1 MKHTTILAA
10 AAITLAMA
18 CNNSQPAQNRDAA
31 QDSAA
36 QNVAA
41 PEAPANPDT
50 TVTGV
55 VMEIQPGKDGYTA
68 LLKTEQDGRFF
79 VTISHANLTDHASY
93 KSAKTGDTLTVK
105 GDYWIME
112 SSNRITVRE
121 LK

>member
-1 MKHTTILAA
+1 MIFAASALLLAA
-10 AAITLAMA
+10 A
-18 CNNSQPAQNRDAA
+18 CNNSQPAQEDQAA

-36 QNVAA
+36 QNVVT
-41 PEAPANPDT
+41 PEAPANKDT

-55 VMEIQPGKDGYTA
+55 VLEVQPGKDGYTA
-68 LLKTEQDGRFF
+68 LLKTDQDGRFF
-79 VTISHANLTDHASY
+79 ATISHANLTDHASY